1 MSRAYARRSLRLR
14 GALSWVGLRG
24 VDLRAEQTPLNAY
37 LGGFTLVQLAVAV
50 LASDAARLMKV
61 RLAGATV
68 AGIGLV
74 LFVGHVEGVL
84 SGHPVTTAAV
94 KGDSSSTSRSFTA
107 SGEGMWHARSTSK
120 WRRTAK

>member
-1 MSRAYARRSLRLR
+1 MTV
-14 GALSWVGLRG
+14 GAHSI
-24 VDLRAEQTPLNAY
+24 
-37 LGGFTLVQLAVAV
+37 GGFTLVQLAVAV

-94 KGDSSSTSRSFTA
+94 KGDSSSTKRSFTA
-107 SGEGMWHARSTSK
+107 SGEGMWHAAALRNGGAQPSSAALRVSWRMIIAAGCGQRNRS
-120 WRRTAK
+120 R